1 MKNSYLRS
9 SSQDVLAIL
18 DCGKERRTM
27 TDVFNDPHPFDE
39 DPEQCIGAETKD
51 PWDDPEQ
58 TDWPQADEEVTPD
71 GVEGSAESA

>member
-1 MKNSYLRS
+1 
-9 SSQDVLAIL
+9 
-18 DCGKERRTM
+18 M